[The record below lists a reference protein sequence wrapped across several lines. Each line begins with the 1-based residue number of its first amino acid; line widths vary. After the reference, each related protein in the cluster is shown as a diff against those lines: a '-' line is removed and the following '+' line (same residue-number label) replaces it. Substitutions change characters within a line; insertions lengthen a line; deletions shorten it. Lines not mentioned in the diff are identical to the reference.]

1 MILAFLTARWAAFQG
16 LPPLMRRLIAGVVL
30 VALLWLLWAI
40 WLGKHDR
47 KVIAEHEAE
56 VTQEIVKASQQATVK
71 ASEAVATAKDKTE
84 QSNAQARAAAS
95 RSDDPLRAAF
105 DSLRNGQR

>member
-1 MILAFLTARWAAFQG
+1 MILAFLTPRWAAFQG

-56 VTQEIVKASQQATVK
+56 VVKASQQATVK
-71 ASEAVATAKDKTE
+71 ASEAVATSKDKTE